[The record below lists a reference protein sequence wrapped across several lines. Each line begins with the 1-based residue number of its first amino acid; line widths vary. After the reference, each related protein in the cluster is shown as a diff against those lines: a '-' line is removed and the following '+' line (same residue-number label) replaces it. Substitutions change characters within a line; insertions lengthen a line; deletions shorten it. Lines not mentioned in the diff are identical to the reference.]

1 MPSTSGFGDHLKKD
15 EWIPL
20 HSFNGHARTH
30 KRSRFIGL
38 KPSILK
44 LKILIEK
51 NPDLYR
57 GFVDMYKEAGPTS
70 LVGISTM
77 SLYYYYIDGVLGQ
90 RLQSDDRLD
99 RRRHQ

>member
-1 MPSTSGFGDHLKKD
+1 MPLTFCNYLKKD
-15 EWIPL
+15 GWIPL
-20 HSFNGHARTH
+20 HSFNDHRAISDAISDARTH

-44 LKILIEK
+44 LKILIQK

-77 SLYYYYIDGVLGQ
+77 FLHY
-90 RLQSDDRLD
+90 
-99 RRRHQ
+99 